1 MGSNPRSTTLKVSTL
16 TIALPMQFKANMK
29 NVETLAE
36 SIHIFASEEN
46 LSVNNNYIISEL

>member
-1 MGSNPRSTTLKVSTL
+1 
-16 TIALPMQFKANMK
+16 MQFKANMK

>member
-36 SIHIFASEEN
+36 SIHIFVREEN